1 MPPTIHFVRHAQGV
15 HNTPGN
21 HEALMDPGL
30 TEHGKKQCQDLRDR
44 FPYHDRV
51 AAVIASPMSRAIQTS
66 VEAFA
71 RPELGPVIAL
81 DLVQET
87 SDAPNDIGSSVDEL
101 RKRFGESTNLA
112 GVRES
117 WTDKSE
123 GAYFEPE
130 WSKLLD
136 RTREARKALRTM
148 VKESDKDIVVVS
160 HGGVLHFLTDDWQD
174 LSLQR
179 RKQ

>member
-1 MPPTIHFVRHAQGV
+1 M
-15 HNTPGN
+15 
-21 HEALMDPGL
+21 
-30 TEHGKKQCQDLRDR
+30 
-44 FPYHDRV
+44 
-51 AAVIASPMSRAIQTS
+51 IASPMSRAIQTS

-71 RPELGPVIAL
+71 RPELGPVVAL

-101 RKRFGESTNLA
+101 RKIFGKSADLT

-123 GAYFEPE
+123 GAFFEPE
-130 WSKLLD
+130 WNKLLD
-136 RTREARKALRTM
+136 RTREARRVLRDM
-148 VKESDKDIVVVS
+148 IRESDRDIIVVS

-179 RKQ
+179 RKS